1 MATNIA
7 IFASGSGSN
16 AENICSFFQ
25 NSPDINVVLIC
36 SNNKAAF
43 VLKRA
48 ENLGVEAVVFSKS
61 QLDNF
66 SFLEKTLTSFCVDF
80 IVLAGFLLKIP
91 QKMIEKYPNKI
102 INIHPAILPKYGGKG
117 MFGVNVHN
125 AVIENKEEESGIT
138 IHYVSQNYDEGEII
152 FNANCRVN
160 KNDTPESLAT
170 KVHALEYKYFPKI
183 IELLIKG

>member
-1 MATNIA
+1 
-7 IFASGSGSN
+7 
-16 AENICSFFQ
+16 
-25 NSPDINVVLIC
+25 
-36 SNNKAAF
+36 
-43 VLKRA
+43 
-48 ENLGVEAVVFSKS
+48 
-61 QLDNF
+61 
-66 SFLEKTLTSFCVDF
+66 
-80 IVLAGFLLKIP
+80 
-91 QKMIEKYPNKI
+91 MIEKYPNKI

-170 KVHALEYKYFPKI
+170 KVHALEYTYFPKI
-183 IELLIKG
+183 IELVINGW